1 MGTGQ
6 SARTGTARSAR
17 VGTGQSVPTQPGTA
31 NSASQPA
38 TAPEQE
44 EEEEEEEKAE
54 AQQEEAAQ
62 PEQDPTPPPS
72 SQPWMTLPELS
83 ASGSAR
89 LYAKVV
95 RGVNGQLPPLPTPN
109 EPESPRSAQGDEPDS
124 PATAT
129 ATATAATATAT
140 PQSALRRTPR
150 DGKLRAE
157 YERRCWPFCKDTNAM
172 EREAARERRKISAA
186 QREASPF
193 GAGTSYGLNFG
204 LGLSSQQPGQLAM
217 PASRPSTGALL
228 MVPTPS
234 GVERR
239 VIRDLKEPQPQEGA
253 EVLVVHHHYMPQ

>member
-17 VGTGQSVPTQPGTA
+17 VGTGQSAPTQPGTA

-44 EEEEEEEKAE
+44 EKEEKAE

-109 EPESPRSAQGDEPDS
+109 EPDSPRSAQGDEPDS
-124 PATAT
+124 PAT

-253 EVLVVHHHYMPQ
+253 GGLVVHHHYMPQ